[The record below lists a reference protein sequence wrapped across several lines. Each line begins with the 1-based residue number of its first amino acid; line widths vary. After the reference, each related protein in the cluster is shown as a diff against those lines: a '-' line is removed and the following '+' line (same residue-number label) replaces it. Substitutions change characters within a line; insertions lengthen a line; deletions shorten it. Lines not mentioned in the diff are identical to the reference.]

1 MPLSK
6 RPQQPATDSMP
17 TTSDKDDTMTAI
29 NPSTNLAQS
38 RQTLAAGLLSLAK
51 KETTSKDLNKLIE
64 DTKSATK
71 KALAHARE
79 AK

>member
-1 MPLSK
+1 
-6 RPQQPATDSMP
+6 
-17 TTSDKDDTMTAI
+17 MTAI